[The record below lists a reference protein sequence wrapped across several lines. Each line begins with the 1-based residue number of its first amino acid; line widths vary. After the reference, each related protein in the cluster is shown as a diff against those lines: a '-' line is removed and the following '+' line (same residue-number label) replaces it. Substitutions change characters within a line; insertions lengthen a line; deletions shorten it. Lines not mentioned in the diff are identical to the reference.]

1 MSAAAATKP
10 PTSHNCTGRLDAA
23 DQLWFARTYGCQ
35 LSSASTIATA
45 MAAATQ
51 SSHRPGARLAATQSR
66 PATTTST
73 PSGTR
78 CSAIYPINRMPK
90 TPDEEPAKTTYCE
103 SCGHDVRPQ
112 ATHTAS
118 MLGGTV
124 VTIERCPGCA
134 AVLETDR

>member
-10 PTSHNCTGRLDAA
+10 PMSHNWTGRLEAA
-23 DQLWFARTYGCQ
+23 DQLWCARTYGCQ
-35 LSSASTIATA
+35 LSSASTMASA
-45 MAAATQ
+45 MIAATQ

-66 PATTTST
+66 PATPTSI

-78 CSAIYPINRMPK
+78 CSAIYPINRMQKP
-90 TPDEEPAKTTYCE
+90 PDEKPPKTTYCQ

-124 VTIERCPGCA
+124 VTIERCPGCK

>member
-1 MSAAAATKP
+1 M
-10 PTSHNCTGRLDAA
+10 
-23 DQLWFARTYGCQ
+23 
-35 LSSASTIATA
+35 
-45 MAAATQ
+45 
-51 SSHRPGARLAATQSR
+51 
-66 PATTTST
+66 TTTSI

-78 CSAIYPINRMPK
+78 CSGIYPINWMRK
-90 TPDEEPAKTTYCE
+90 TPDQEPAKTTYCQ

-124 VTIERCPGCA
+124 VTIERCPGCE